1 MLKEP
6 AVQTAASQGAFSLRG
21 GMFAQRPLTEGVLL
35 HAPCAKS
42 SNRMATLV
50 KFAIAVAVLASVVV
64 AGAVLQDAASATD
77 FTQKNLA
84 PSLAH
89 PFGTDWMGRDML
101 VRTVAGLSTS
111 VLVGLLAAGVSSV
124 IAVVLGTAAALGGKR
139 VDAAVTW
146 LIDLMMGVP
155 HIVLLILISY
165 ALGKGFWGVAVGVA
179 ITHWPSLAR
188 VVRAEVLQCK
198 EADFVAMARRLG
210 KSPVAIAVR
219 HMLPYVFPQYLV
231 GLILLFPHA
240 ILHEA
245 SITFLG
251 FGLPPEQPA
260 IGIILSE
267 SMGYLS
273 AGMWWLAV
281 FPGLALVAVVLLF
294 DMAGSSL
301 RTLVDPHTS
310 QE

>member
-1 MLKEP
+1 M
-6 AVQTAASQGAFSLRG
+6 R
-21 GMFAQRPLTEGVLL
+21 QR
-35 HAPCAKS
+35 
-42 SNRMATLV
+42 
-50 KFAIAVAVLASVVV
+50 
-64 AGAVLQDAASATD
+64 ATD

-124 IAVVLGTAAALGGKR
+124 IAVVFGTAAALGGKR

-188 VVRAEVLQCK
+188 VVRAED
-198 EADFVAMARRLG
+198 AAMQGGGRLWRWLEGLEKAR
-210 KSPVAIAVR
+210 
-219 HMLPYVFPQYLV
+219 
-231 GLILLFPHA
+231 LL
-240 ILHEA
+240 
-245 SITFLG
+245 
-251 FGLPPEQPA
+251 
-260 IGIILSE
+260 
-267 SMGYLS
+267 
-273 AGMWWLAV
+273 
-281 FPGLALVAVVLLF
+281 
-294 DMAGSSL
+294 
-301 RTLVDPHTS
+301 
-310 QE
+310 